1 MKLATTTWDFSKY
14 LNIYDSIKEIY
25 NAGFRYLDLELTGKE
40 TYFADADT
48 WKDDIKRIVPYAIQS
63 NDQINSEYVFLLSQ
77 DEVEK
82 YIPQKEDRIATAVN
96 HIFDVKKPWHLR
108 FNDEERYY
116 FIVDTEGNIVVADR
130 YYDKFRPAV
139 WVK

>member
-48 WKDDIKRIVPYAIQS
+48 WMDKA
-63 NDQINSEYVFLLSQ
+63 LL
-77 DEVEK
+77 VLL
-82 YIPQKEDRIATAVN
+82 
-96 HIFDVKKPWHLR
+96 F
-108 FNDEERYY
+108 
-116 FIVDTEGNIVVADR
+116 
-130 YYDKFRPAV
+130 
-139 WVK
+139 